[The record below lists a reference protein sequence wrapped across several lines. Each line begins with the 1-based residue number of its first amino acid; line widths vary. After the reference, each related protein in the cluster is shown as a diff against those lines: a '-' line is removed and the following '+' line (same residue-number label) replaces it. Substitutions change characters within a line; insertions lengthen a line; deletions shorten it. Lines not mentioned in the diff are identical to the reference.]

1 MEQEYIMEIRDI
13 TKRSSRLRIQGEE
26 IMGRQSIRENKNIY
40 QLAREERGLTRE
52 KAADLMP
59 AFSSARIEK
68 IEYETQEPTPY
79 DIVQMADC
87 YGRPDLCNY
96 YCSHKCA
103 IGDRYV
109 PEVEITDLSSIIL
122 ETIAGLN
129 DVDALT
135 NRLIQIGRDGKIT
148 DDEIKDFALISSKL
162 DAISLAIDSLNLWVD
177 KTAGEQKINLDL
189 LNDEK
194 EKLNQ

>member
-1 MEQEYIMEIRDI
+1 
-13 TKRSSRLRIQGEE
+13 
-26 IMGRQSIRENKNIY
+26 MGRQSTRENKNIY
-40 QLAREERGLTRE
+40 QLAREEKGLTRE
-52 KAADLMP
+52 KAADRMP
-59 AFSSARIEK
+59 GISSARIEK

-109 PEVEITDLSSIIL
+109 PEVEISDLSAIIL

-129 DVDALT
+129 DVSSLT

-162 DAISLAIDSLNLWVD
+162 DAISLAVDSLNLWVD
-177 KTAGEQKINLDL
+177 RTAGEQKINLDL
-189 LNDEK
+189 LREEK
-194 EKLNQ
+194 EKLKNSI

>member
-1 MEQEYIMEIRDI
+1 
-13 TKRSSRLRIQGEE
+13 
-26 IMGRQSIRENKNIY
+26 MGRQSTRENKNIY
-40 QLAREERGLTRE
+40 QLAREDKGLTRE
-52 KAADLMP
+52 KAADRMSGI
-59 AFSSARIEK
+59 SSARIEK
-68 IEYETQEPTPY
+68 IEYEAQEPTPY

-109 PEVEITDLSSIIL
+109 PEVEISDLSAIIL

-129 DVDALT
+129 DVSSLT

-162 DAISLAIDSLNLWVD
+162 DAISLAVDSLNLWVD
-177 KTAGEQKINLDL
+177 RTAGEQKINLDL
-189 LNDEK
+189 LREEK
-194 EKLNQ
+194 EKLKNSI

>member
-1 MEQEYIMEIRDI
+1 
-13 TKRSSRLRIQGEE
+13 
-26 IMGRQSIRENKNIY
+26 MGRQSTRENKNIY
-40 QLAREERGLTRE
+40 QLAREGRGLTRE

-59 AFSSARIEK
+59 GISSARIEK
-68 IEYETQEPTPY
+68 IEYETQDPTPY

-109 PEVEITDLSSIIL
+109 PEVEISDLSSIIL

-129 DVDALT
+129 DVSSLT

-162 DAISLAIDSLNLWVD
+162 DAISLAVDSLNLWVD
-177 KTAGEQKINLDL
+177 RTAGEQKINLDL
-189 LNDEK
+189 LKEEK
-194 EKLNQ
+194 KKLKNSF

>member
-1 MEQEYIMEIRDI
+1 
-13 TKRSSRLRIQGEE
+13 
-26 IMGRQSIRENKNIY
+26 MGRQSTRENKNIY
-40 QLAREERGLTRE
+40 QLAREEKGLTRE
-52 KAADLMP
+52 RAADRMP
-59 AFSSARIEK
+59 GISSARIEK

-109 PEVEITDLSSIIL
+109 PEVEIADLSSIIL

-129 DVDALT
+129 DVSSLS

-162 DAISLAIDSLNLWVD
+162 DAISLAVDSLNLWVD
-177 KTAGEQKINLDL
+177 RTAGEQKINLDL
-189 LNDEK
+189 LREEK
-194 EKLNQ
+194 EKLKNSF

>member
-1 MEQEYIMEIRDI
+1 
-13 TKRSSRLRIQGEE
+13 
-26 IMGRQSIRENKNIY
+26 MGRQSTRENKNIY
-40 QLAREERGLTRE
+40 QLAREEKGLTRE
-52 KAADLMP
+52 KAAERMP
-59 AFSSARIEK
+59 GFSSARIEK
-68 IEYETQEPTPY
+68 IEYESQEPTPY
-79 DIVQMADC
+79 DVVQMADC

-109 PEVEITDLSSIIL
+109 PEVEITDLSGIIL

-129 DVDALT
+129 DIDSLT
-135 NRLIQIGRDGKIT
+135 NRLIQIGRDGKIS

-189 LNDEK
+189 LKAEK
-194 EKLNQ
+194 EKIKMDSLP

>member
-1 MEQEYIMEIRDI
+1 
-13 TKRSSRLRIQGEE
+13 
-26 IMGRQSIRENKNIY
+26 MGRQSTRENKNIY
-40 QLAREERGLTRE
+40 QLAREKKGLTRE

-59 AFSSARIEK
+59 GFSAARIEK

-109 PEVEITDLSSIIL
+109 PEVEITDLSGIIL

-129 DVDALT
+129 DIDGLT

-148 DDEIKDFALISSKL
+148 DDEIEDFALISSKL
-162 DAISLAIDSLNLWVD
+162 NAISLAIDSLNLWVD
-177 KTAGEQKINLDL
+177 KTASEQKINLEL
-189 LNDEK
+189 LKAERN
-194 EKLNQ
+194 KLRGR

>member
-1 MEQEYIMEIRDI
+1 
-13 TKRSSRLRIQGEE
+13 
-26 IMGRQSIRENKNIY
+26 MGRQSTRENKNIY
-40 QLAREERGLTRE
+40 QLAREDKGLTRE

-59 AFSSARIEK
+59 GISSARIEK

-79 DIVQMADC
+79 DVVQMADC

-129 DVDALT
+129 DVSSLT

-162 DAISLAIDSLNLWVD
+162 DAISLAVDSLNLWVD

-189 LNDEK
+189 LREEK
-194 EKLNQ
+194 EKLTNSF

>member
-1 MEQEYIMEIRDI
+1 MEIRDI
-13 TKRSSRLRIQGEE
+13 TKRFSRLGIQGEE

-109 PEVEITDLSSIIL
+109 PEVEITDLSAIIL

-189 LNDEK
+189 LKTEK

>member
-1 MEQEYIMEIRDI
+1 
-13 TKRSSRLRIQGEE
+13 
-26 IMGRQSIRENKNIY
+26 MGRQSTRENKNIY
-40 QLAREERGLTRE
+40 QLAREDKGLTRE

-59 AFSSARIEK
+59 GISSARIEK

-79 DIVQMADC
+79 DVVQMADC

-129 DVDALT
+129 DVSSLT

-162 DAISLAIDSLNLWVD
+162 DAISLAVDSLNLWVD

-189 LNDEK
+189 LREEK
-194 EKLNQ
+194 EKLKNSF

>member
-1 MEQEYIMEIRDI
+1 
-13 TKRSSRLRIQGEE
+13 
-26 IMGRQSIRENKNIY
+26 MGRQSTRENKNIY
-40 QLAREERGLTRE
+40 QIAREEKGLTRE

-59 AFSSARIEK
+59 GFSSARIEK
-68 IEYETQEPTPY
+68 IEYESQEPTPY

-109 PEVEITDLSSIIL
+109 PEVEISDLPGIIL

-129 DVDALT
+129 DVESLT
-135 NRLIQIGRDGKIT
+135 SRLIQIGRDGEVS
-148 DDEIKDFALISSKL
+148 DDEIKDFALISARL
-162 DAISLAIDSLNLWVD
+162 DAISLAVDSLNLWID
-177 KTAGEQKINLDL
+177 KMAGEKKINLDL
-189 LNDEK
+189 LKAEK
-194 EKLNQ
+194 EKLRK

>member
-1 MEQEYIMEIRDI
+1 
-13 TKRSSRLRIQGEE
+13 
-26 IMGRQSIRENKNIY
+26 MGRQSTRENKNIY
-40 QLAREERGLTRE
+40 QLAREKKGLTRE

-59 AFSSARIEK
+59 GFSAARIEK
-68 IEYETQEPTPY
+68 IEYESQDPTPY

-109 PEVEITDLSSIIL
+109 PEIEISDLSGIIL
-122 ETIAGLN
+122 ETLAGLN
-129 DVDALT
+129 DIDELT

-148 DDEIKDFALISSKL
+148 DDEIEDFALISLKL
-162 DAISLAIDSLNLWVD
+162 DNISLAIDSLNLWVD
-177 KTAGEQKINLDL
+177 KTASEQKINLDL
-189 LNDEK
+189 LKAKKDLLRK
-194 EKLNQ
+194 K

>member
-1 MEQEYIMEIRDI
+1 
-13 TKRSSRLRIQGEE
+13 
-26 IMGRQSIRENKNIY
+26 MGRQSTRENKNIF
-40 QLAREERGLTRE
+40 QIAREEKRLTRE

-59 AFSSARIEK
+59 GLSSARIEK
-68 IEYETQEPTPY
+68 IEYEVQEPTPY

-109 PEVEITDLSSIIL
+109 PEVEITDLSGIIL

-129 DVDALT
+129 DIDSLT

-162 DAISLAIDSLNLWVD
+162 DSISLAIDSLNLWVD
-177 KTAGEQKINLDL
+177 KTASEQKINLAL
-189 LNDEK
+189 FKK
-194 EKLNQ
+194 EKDKIKNT

>member
-1 MEQEYIMEIRDI
+1 
-13 TKRSSRLRIQGEE
+13 
-26 IMGRQSIRENKNIY
+26 MGRQSTRENKNIY
-40 QLAREERGLTRE
+40 QLAREDKGLTRE

-59 AFSSARIEK
+59 GISSARIEK

-79 DIVQMADC
+79 DVVQMADC

-129 DVDALT
+129 DVSSLT
-135 NRLIQIGRDGKIT
+135 SRLIQIGRDGRIT

-162 DAISLAIDSLNLWVD
+162 DAISLAVDSLNLWVD

-189 LNDEK
+189 LREEK
-194 EKLNQ
+194 EKLKNSF

>member
-1 MEQEYIMEIRDI
+1 
-13 TKRSSRLRIQGEE
+13 
-26 IMGRQSIRENKNIY
+26 MGRQSTRENKNIY
-40 QLAREERGLTRE
+40 QLAREEKRLTRE
-52 KAADLMP
+52 RAADLMP
-59 AFSSARIEK
+59 GFSAARIEK

-87 YGRPDLCNY
+87 YGRPDLCNH

-109 PEVEITDLSSIIL
+109 PEVEITDLSGIIL

-129 DVDALT
+129 DIDALT

-148 DDEIKDFALISSKL
+148 DDEIEDFALISSKL
-162 DAISLAIDSLNLWVD
+162 DAVSLAIDSLNLWVD
-177 KTAGEQKINLDL
+177 KTASEQKINLEL
-189 LNDEK
+189 LKAEK
-194 EKLNQ
+194 NKIKKNTYHS

>member
-1 MEQEYIMEIRDI
+1 
-13 TKRSSRLRIQGEE
+13 
-26 IMGRQSIRENKNIY
+26 MGRQSTRENKNIY
-40 QLAREERGLTRE
+40 QLAREEKGLTRE

-59 AFSSARIEK
+59 GFSAARIEK
-68 IEYETQEPTPY
+68 IEYEKQEPTPY

-109 PEVEITDLSSIIL
+109 PEVEISDLSGIIL

-129 DVDALT
+129 DLEALT
-135 NRLIQIGRDGKIT
+135 GRLIQIGRDGEVS
-148 DDEIKDFALISSKL
+148 DDEIKDFALISSRL
-162 DAISLAIDSLNLWVD
+162 DAISLAVDSLNLWID
-177 KTAGEQKINLDL
+177 KTAGEKKINLDL
-189 LNDEK
+189 LKAEK
-194 EKLNQ
+194 EKLSR

>member
-1 MEQEYIMEIRDI
+1 MPWEDNPQE
-13 TKRSSRLRIQGEE
+13 
-26 IMGRQSIRENKNIY
+26 KNIY
-40 QLAREERGLTRE
+40 QLAREDKGLTRE

-59 AFSSARIEK
+59 GISSARIEK

-79 DIVQMADC
+79 DVVQMADC

-129 DVDALT
+129 DVSSLT

-162 DAISLAIDSLNLWVD
+162 DAISLAVDSLNLWVD

-189 LNDEK
+189 LREEK
-194 EKLNQ
+194 EKLKNSF

>member
-1 MEQEYIMEIRDI
+1 
-13 TKRSSRLRIQGEE
+13 
-26 IMGRQSIRENKNIY
+26 MGRQSTRENKNIY
-40 QLAREERGLTRE
+40 QLAREGRGLTRE

-59 AFSSARIEK
+59 GISSARIEK
-68 IEYETQEPTPY
+68 IEYETQDPTPY

-109 PEVEITDLSSIIL
+109 PEVEISDLSSIIL

-129 DVDALT
+129 DVSSLT

-162 DAISLAIDSLNLWVD
+162 DAISLAVDSLNLWVD
-177 KTAGEQKINLDL
+177 RTASEQKINLDL
-189 LNDEK
+189 LKEEK
-194 EKLNQ
+194 KKLKNSF

>member
-1 MEQEYIMEIRDI
+1 
-13 TKRSSRLRIQGEE
+13 
-26 IMGRQSIRENKNIY
+26 MGRKSIKANKNIY
-40 QLAREERGLTRE
+40 QLAREDKGLTRE

-59 AFSSARIEK
+59 GISSARIEK

-79 DIVQMADC
+79 DVVQMADC

-129 DVDALT
+129 DVSSLT

-162 DAISLAIDSLNLWVD
+162 DAISLAVDSLNLWVD

-189 LNDEK
+189 LREEK
-194 EKLNQ
+194 EKLKNSF

>member
-1 MEQEYIMEIRDI
+1 
-13 TKRSSRLRIQGEE
+13 
-26 IMGRQSIRENKNIY
+26 MGRQSTRENKNIY
-40 QLAREERGLTRE
+40 QLAREEKGLTRE
-52 KAADLMP
+52 KAADRMP
-59 AFSSARIEK
+59 GISSARIEK

-109 PEVEITDLSSIIL
+109 PEVEISDLSAIIL

-129 DVDALT
+129 DVSSLT

-162 DAISLAIDSLNLWVD
+162 DAISLAVDSLNLWVD
-177 KTAGEQKINLDL
+177 RTAGEQKINLDL
-189 LNDEK
+189 LREEK
-194 EKLNQ
+194 EKLKDSF

>member
-1 MEQEYIMEIRDI
+1 
-13 TKRSSRLRIQGEE
+13 
-26 IMGRQSIRENKNIY
+26 MGRQSTRENKNIY
-40 QLAREERGLTRE
+40 QLAREDKGLTRE

-59 AFSSARIEK
+59 GISSARIEK

-129 DVDALT
+129 DVSSLT

-162 DAISLAIDSLNLWVD
+162 DAISLAVDSLNLWVD

-189 LNDEK
+189 LREEK
-194 EKLNQ
+194 EKLKNSF